1 MKSRS
6 SPRPRR
12 SDWNVWQWAL
22 TVPGRSA
29 LPVSMTS
36 LGQTRC
42 TCSSAAMRPPSTTTA
57 RPDCQ
62 PAAVRTRSG
71 TSRWVMVAGAA
82 RPPHAA
88 GGLTKERPGSV
99 RSLPTHQPA
108 ALDDAAHV
116 VHAVEVREV
125 PPVRDLGEEQVALLP
140 GSERPELRLEP
151 HRVGAVER
159 HAEEGLLGAHRR
171 SEEHTSEL
179 QSLTNLVCRL
189 LLEKKK
195 THATSPSRRC
205 TPTTASSWRRPV
217 RA

>member
-1 MKSRS
+1 TRRA
-6 SPRPRR
+6 PRPTLFPYTTLFR
-12 SDWNVWQWAL
+12 S
-22 TVPGRSA
+22 
-29 LPVSMTS
+29 
-36 LGQTRC
+36 QTRC
-42 TCSSAAMRPPSTTTA
+42 TCSSAAMRPPSTTTT

-62 PAAVRTRSG
+62 PASVRTRSG

-140 GSERPELRLEP
+140 GSERPDLRLEP

-159 HAEEGLLGAHRR
+159 HAEEGLLGAHRHLAHR
-171 SEEHTSEL
+171 HRHDEL
-179 QSLTNLVCRL
+179 
-189 LLEKKK
+189 E
-195 THATSPSRRC
+195 
-205 TPTTASSWRRPV
+205 V
-217 RA
+217 R

>member
-42 TCSSAAMRPPSTTTA
+42 TCSSAAMRPPSTTTT

-62 PAAVRTRSG
+62 PASVRTRSG

-140 GSERPELRLEP
+140 GSERPELRLEQASGL
-151 HRVGAVER
+151 RDGE
-159 HAEEGLLGAHRR
+159 HALVAEDVDVLREPPLGDRG
-171 SEEHTSEL
+171 
-179 QSLTNLVCRL
+179 
-189 LLEKKK
+189 
-195 THATSPSRRC
+195 
-205 TPTTASSWRRPV
+205 
-217 RA
+217 